1 MTGGSPGSPHPGMAA
16 DKYISSMYG
25 ERSKP
30 RENVRPSGK
39 AVSFRV
45 LLSRVFSRL
54 SQMESLV
61 AGLVSFSQREQ
72 TPFPAFEVFSRS
84 ELCLKGN
91 FYSPSPRP
99 LYVIRQICIWT
110 F

>member
-16 DKYISSMYG
+16 DKYISFMYG

-54 SQMESLV
+54 YIIYYL
-61 AGLVSFSQREQ
+61 LFIIYYLL
-72 TPFPAFEVFSRS
+72 FIIIYLLFIIYYLLF
-84 ELCLKGN
+84 
-91 FYSPSPRP
+91 
-99 LYVIRQICIWT
+99 II
-110 F
+110 